1 MILQALTHYYEVLAQ
16 KGLVAARNWSTAQVS
31 DRLIL
36 DRDGSLIGII
46 SAKVDAQKG
55 KKTIQVNS
63 PIQVPEQAKRSSAI
77 VPNFLCDSASYL
89 LGISLEGEK
98 LSQSNDATSRKKG
111 EKDIQRAVRCFEA
124 SREFHHTVRSLSFR
138 SG

>member
-46 SAKVDAQKG
+46 SAKVDA
-55 KKTIQVNS
+55 
-63 PIQVPEQAKRSSAI
+63 
-77 VPNFLCDSASYL
+77 
-89 LGISLEGEK
+89 
-98 LSQSNDATSRKKG
+98 
-111 EKDIQRAVRCFEA
+111 
-124 SREFHHTVRSLSFR
+124 
-138 SG
+138 